1 MEIYYGKFLEAT
13 KIILTG
19 RSYYMYFN
27 SEEALYN
34 YYRYMREERGK
45 NDILEYVG
53 KAYFNSRGRLVEDD
67 EHAIRIYD
75 PYDEGSGAADDYD
88 ECCLRYTLG
97 RNPAYISIFRHPQRI
112 SAH

>member
-1 MEIYYGKFLEAT
+1 MEIYYGKFLEAK

-27 SEEALYN
+27 SEEALYD

-75 PYDEGSGAADDYD
+75 PYDEGSDTADDYD
-88 ECCLRYTLG
+88 EEE
-97 RNPAYISIFRHPQRI
+97 
-112 SAH
+112 